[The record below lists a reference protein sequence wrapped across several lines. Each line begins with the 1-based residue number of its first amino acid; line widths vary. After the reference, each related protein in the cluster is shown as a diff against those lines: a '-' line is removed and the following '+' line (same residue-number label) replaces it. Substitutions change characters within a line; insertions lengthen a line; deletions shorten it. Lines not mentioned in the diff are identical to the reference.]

1 MNLIVILW
9 EFTDPVSLFLFVPLT
24 CKGIYMCVCVL
35 KYKKKIKDTI
45 WITKHRL
52 IKKFPIL
59 LELHSTLARSHTWCL
74 LAYLKHLSQIRP
86 GMIGNVLLLVCLI
99 SGISVFFIFNHV
111 AVHTT
116 SANVTT
122 IKLQLFAA
130 NECRMRPNLS
140 SRLVVVRY
148 MQRSLQYIPIQLD
161 WIRYWSREK

>member
-1 MNLIVILW
+1 MWIHRSSFSFLI
-9 EFTDPVSLFLFVPLT
+9 VPLT
-24 CKGIYMCVCVL
+24 FKGIDMHVCVL
-35 KYKKKIKDTI
+35 KYRKKIKDTI

-59 LELHSTLARSHTWCL
+59 LELHSTLARSHTWRL

-122 IKLQLFAA
+122 IKLQLFA
-130 NECRMRPNLS
+130 NLS
-140 SRLVVVRY
+140 SSLVVVRY